1 MMDIKTLSR
10 LQKLNQ
16 LKLTEKEE
24 ACLLD
29 FFKKAEKD
37 LEILNTKD
45 TENVERMVHVIPLY
59 NVLRE
64 DKEIKLFTR
73 DELQKAA
80 PEATDGYWQ
89 VPRTVD

>member
-1 MMDIKTLSR
+1 MDKKILSR

-16 LKLTEKEE
+16 LSLTDSEE
-24 ACLLD
+24 SALLD
-29 FFKKAEKD
+29 FFNKAEKD
-37 LEILNTKD
+37 AEILNTKD
-45 TENVERMVHVIPLY
+45 TENVERMVHVIPLI

-64 DKEIKLFTR
+64 DKEVKLFTR
-73 DELQKAA
+73 DQLQKDA